1 VLLRDI
7 ANELLDEHGL
17 ADSGA
22 AEETDLAALD
32 VGGEQVDDLDAGFE
46 DLRGR
51 LQFLEGRRVAVDRPT
66 LLGFHLFALVDDV
79 AEDVED
85 AAESGVADG
94 NADRR
99 ARVLHV
105 HAAGKPV
112 RGVHGDR
119 AHAIVAEML
128 LDLGD
133 QVESGSPLLLRH
145 LDSEC
150 VVDPGEAPVED
161 GVDDDALDLD
171 DLARV
176 LVSHESPG
184 RLPGQV

>member
-1 VLLRDI
+1 DVAD
-7 ANELLDEHGL
+7 ELLDEHGL

-32 VGGEQVDDLDAGFE
+32 VGGKQVDDLDAGFE

-51 LQFLEGRRVAVDRPT
+51 LQLLEGRRVAVDRPT

-85 AAESGVADG
+85 AAESGVAHG

-105 HAAGKPV
+105 HAAG
-112 RGVHGDR
+112 
-119 AHAIVAEML
+119 
-128 LDLGD
+128 
-133 QVESGSPLLLRH
+133 
-145 LDSEC
+145 
-150 VVDPGEAPVED
+150 
-161 GVDDDALDLD
+161 
-171 DLARV
+171 
-176 LVSHESPG
+176 
-184 RLPGQV
+184 